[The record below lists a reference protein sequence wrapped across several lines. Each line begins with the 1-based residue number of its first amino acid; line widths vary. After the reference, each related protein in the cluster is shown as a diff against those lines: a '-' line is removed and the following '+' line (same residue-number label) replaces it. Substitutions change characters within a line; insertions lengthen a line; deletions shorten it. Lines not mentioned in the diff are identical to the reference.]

1 MDLCCLRLLVLLSNL
16 IQEIKTTPAICKP
29 GFLLVNF
36 FSGSV
41 LKRVFLTALVVVQ
54 HSQLALQMLHL
65 WVFSGG
71 FEGQMPQSGPQKQ
84 VGDQQDD
91 RQSVHV
97 FRVNP

>member
-1 MDLCCLRLLVLLSNL
+1 MAGVFVG
-16 IQEIKTTPAICKP
+16 EF
-29 GFLLVNF
+29 G
-36 FSGSV
+36 SGSV
-41 LKRVFLTALVVVQ
+41 LERFFLAALVVVQ
-54 HSQLALQMLHL
+54 HFQLALQMLHL

-71 FEGQMPQSGPQKQ
+71 FEGQMSQSGPQKQ